1 MSLQGATYGWRKLF
15 YHVYDCV
22 TRTYHPP
29 IRALYTF
36 PIFVFHSYISS
47 MHIHRIHTSTLP
59 AIYPPTPMRA
69 WRYQKGTCAPYH
81 SVAVCA
87 CACVRACACTCA
99 CMCVC
104 VCVRACMRVR
114 VCVRTRVRD
123 ICLHECVAICVR
135 VRMGACTCC
144 RGLTTT

>member
-1 MSLQGATYGWRKLF
+1 MCANTLKRTLMTCCRILF
-15 YHVYDCV
+15 IPGSVSTRSYIRVVKTVYHVHDCV

-29 IRALYTF
+29 IRALYSF

-104 VCVRACMRVR
+104 VCACVHARAR
-114 VCVRTRVRD
+114 VCTY
-123 ICLHECVAICVR
+123 
-135 VRMGACTCC
+135 TCE
-144 RGLTTT
+144 RHLSA